1 MQLVKIINLNE
12 ILKTIID
19 NISEVD
25 IVTKFNFLGVM
36 KKAEPYI
43 QNFESVRSSLIEKY
57 GEKNEDGQFF
67 IGKESD
73 NYESFIHEFEKL
85 LNQEV
90 KDFDVKID
98 KDDVFNKGIPS
109 EYLVSLYDFIG

>member
-57 GEKNEDGQFF
+57 GEKKQLLHSYQVVFPKLDDFPDISEKSFNTPYPVNFTKYF
-67 IGKESD
+67 KE
-73 NYESFIHEFEKL
+73 N
-85 LNQEV
+85 
-90 KDFDVKID
+90 
-98 KDDVFNKGIPS
+98 
-109 EYLVSLYDFIG
+109 